1 MSWVIE
7 HSKQKGSSFVVL
19 LMIANH
25 AHSDGTNAFPSYD
38 TIARESRISH
48 RQVTRIIPKLEAS
61 GELVIDRHGGPS
73 LPNKYTIPLSR
84 DILSRQ
90 TRQGG
95 RDIRDPKCPSNRKEP
110 NTEPKDTVRFILTP
124 EAIERQ
130 RQRREADAS
139 LWRKRSVQERKR
151 RWL

>member
-38 TIARESRISH
+38 TLAREARISH
-48 RQVTRIIPKLEAS
+48 RQVTRIIPKLESS
-61 GELVIDRHGGPS
+61 GELVINRHGGPS
-73 LPNKYTIPLSR
+73 ISNKYTIPISR
-84 DILSRQ
+84 DIMSRQ

-95 RDIRDPKCPSNRKEP
+95 RDIRVHRCPSNHKEP
-110 NTEPKDTVRFILTP
+110 NTEPKEAFRVIFTP
-124 EAIERQ
+124 EQIERQ
-130 RQRREADAS
+130 RQRQEADAS
-139 LWRKRSVQERKR
+139 LRRKRSERERRR